1 MLFNKPLTEVEESDL
16 QTLVDNVVREGR
28 EIEYKEA
35 LTIHSDEQKQEFLND
50 VSSFANTTGG
60 LLFYGIRESKTDA
73 GVPLE
78 VCGLKGENPGK
89 RIGDMETII
98 RTGLEPRLLGISMHA
113 VSLPTHEGR
122 AVIILSIPKSFA
134 APHMIRSSGRFYSRN
149 STGKFPLD
157 VTQIRAS
164 FELVGITAERIRA
177 FRIERLSRI
186 SIGEETPAPLNEQ
199 EAKLVLHLIP
209 LNAFSTSVS
218 LDLKPLI
225 DSFKGRLLEP
235 LSIYDDGLYIKMR
248 FNIDGIAR
256 STTPEY
262 NSLATI
268 GYTQVFRN
276 GIIETVDMSLL
287 GINAQNI
294 ARFNSSVEPKSFN
307 GETYERKL
315 LETVKRY
322 INLQKFLGIEPPF
335 FIMVS
340 FIGVKGYKIW
350 HPNFKYEL
358 SQYTGEIDR
367 ANLIIPEVII
377 EDFDVNLSEVMRP
390 IFDTV
395 WNAAGYIA
403 SPNYDAEGKF
413 KFGY

>member
-1 MLFNKPLTEVEESDL
+1 MLFNKPLADIEEHDL

-35 LTIHSDEQKQEFLND
+35 LTIHTDVQKQEFLND

-78 VCGLKGENPGK
+78 ICGLKGENPGK

-98 RTGLEPRLLGISMHA
+98 RTGLEPHLLGVSMHS
-113 VSLPTHEGR
+113 VLLPSHDGR

-134 APHMIRSSGRFYSRN
+134 APHMVKSSGRFYSRG

-157 VTQIRAS
+157 VTQIRAA
-164 FELVGITAERIRA
+164 FELVGTTAERIRS

-186 SIGEETPAPLNEQ
+186 SAGEETPAPLNE
-199 EAKLVLHLIP
+199 EEPKLVLHLVP
-209 LNAFSTSVS
+209 LNAFSTTVS
-218 LDLKPLI
+218 LDLKPLNV
-225 DSFKGRLLEP
+225 SFEGKLLDKGKLLKP
-235 LSIYDDGLYIKMR
+235 LSVWDNEAHVTMR
-248 FNIDGIAR
+248 FNIDGFAR
-256 STTPEY
+256 STRAEF
-262 NSLATI
+262 NSSATI

-276 GIIETVDMSLL
+276 GSIETVDMTIL
-287 GINAQNI
+287 GVYENNG
-294 ARFNSSVEPKSFN
+294 FN
-307 GETYERKL
+307 GEIYEKRL
-315 LETVKRY
+315 LETVKRF
-322 INLQKFLGIEPPF
+322 IDLQQLLGVDPPV

-340 FIGVKGYKIW
+340 FLGVKGYRILHKV
-350 HPNFKYEL
+350 FY
-358 SQYTGEIDR
+358 STRYQASDEIDR
-367 ANLIIPEVII
+367 MNLIIPEVIV
-377 EDFDVNLSEVMRP
+377 EDFVGDLAEIMRP

-403 SPNYDAEGKF
+403 SPNYDEAGKF
-413 KFGY
+413 RFNY